1 MNKHALLTIGRVIRH
16 ASAGKWRF
24 YTGIVFRILE
34 RCIAILPLLLSFYWL
49 QQQFEMSEHY
59 WLWLATPVDYLLAL
73 AGCFLAQLICAYI
86 GQYQSFVGSY
96 RIVHTYRI
104 KLINHV
110 RQLPLGHLQRAR
122 SGEFLEILTEDIK
135 KIESIFSHTTPDL
148 ISALM
153 TPVIGI
159 SVLFFVNPVY
169 AMAILLL
176 LPLAFLVMQITKQK
190 FIHVASAK
198 RSSYRQTAS
207 CITDYIEALKTL
219 KLYDQTKARLAHIAT
234 QLEQTKQHSLQ
245 VEMWGAGPVLTY
257 RVVLNMA
264 LTVFVILLAVTLP
277 EQQSGIDFT
286 SILFALLMVKILE
299 PLFEVAEHLRV
310 LRIAIQSEHK
320 LESILNEPVLVEPTT
335 VKIPLNFDIE
345 LENISFYYKD
355 NKVIDGVNFCVK
367 QGSTTAI
374 VGASGSGKST
384 LLNLCARFFEPNSGR
399 IKIGGIDLNEIG
411 SKGVHQLVSMVFQDI
426 QLIDASI
433 AENIRIGSPSA
444 SDEEVMQAC
453 KLANCLDFI
462 NQQPE
467 GMNARVGDSG
477 LLLSGGQRQRIAI
490 ARALLKD
497 APIIL
502 LDEAT
507 ASLDP
512 ITQTEIVQAMSNL
525 LQNRTVITV
534 AHRLSSIVNADN
546 IIVLK
551 DGKVVESGGH
561 HCLLSRDGYYT
572 QLWNA

>member
-49 QQQFEMSEHY
+49 QQQFEMSEQY
-59 WLWLATPVDYLLAL
+59 WLWLATPVDYLMTL
-73 AGCFLAQLICAYI
+73 AGCFLAQLILAYI

-96 RIVHTYRI
+96 RIVHAYRI

-122 SGEFLEILTEDIK
+122 SGEFLEMLTEDIN
-135 KIESIFSHTTPDL
+135 KIESIFSHITPDL
-148 ISALM
+148 ISALVA
-153 TPVIGI
+153 PIIGI
-159 SVLFFVNPVY
+159 IVLFFVNPVY
-169 AMAILLL
+169 AMVILLL
-176 LPLAFLVMQITKQK
+176 LPWAFLVMQIAKQK
-190 FIHVASAK
+190 FIRVASAK
-198 RSSYRQTAS
+198 RSSSHQTAS

-219 KLYDQTKARLAHIAT
+219 KLYDQTQTRLARIAT

-286 SILFALLMVKILE
+286 SILFALLLVKMLE
-299 PLFEVAEHLRV
+299 PLFEVAQYLSV

-320 LESILNEPVLVEPTT
+320 LESILNEPVLVEPTN
-335 VKIPLNFDIE
+335 VNIPLNFDIE

-355 NKVIDGVNFCVK
+355 NKVIDGVNFYVK

-384 LLNLCARFFEPNSGR
+384 LLNLCARFFKPNSGR

-433 AENIRIGSPSA
+433 AENIRIGSPNA

-467 GMNARVGDSG
+467 GMDARVGDSG
-477 LLLSGGQRQRIAI
+477 LLLSAGQRQRIAI

-497 APIIL
+497 APIVL

-512 ITQTEIVQAMSNL
+512 ITQTDIVQAMSNL

-534 AHRLSSIVNADN
+534 AHRLSSTVNADN

-561 HCLLSRDGYYT
+561 HCLLSRGGYYT